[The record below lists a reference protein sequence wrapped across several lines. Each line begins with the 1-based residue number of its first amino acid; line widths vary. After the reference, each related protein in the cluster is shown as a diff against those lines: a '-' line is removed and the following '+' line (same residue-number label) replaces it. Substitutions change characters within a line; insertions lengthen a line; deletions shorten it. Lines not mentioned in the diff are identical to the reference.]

1 MRSNIILFLLLLI
14 LLPAISL
21 RAQIRADSVRSKPTL
36 YFLKPEIL
44 DGDTLPHV
52 LLNEVTVMKPWE
64 FKNRREYQR
73 YHRLVRNIKVTLPYA
88 RMAAEKLAV
97 INKDMEGIEG
107 NKKRRQYLREA
118 ESQLFAEFEAPLRKL
133 SFSQGKLLIR
143 LIDRE
148 TGDNSYNLIKE
159 YKGGVPAF
167 FWQGIARI
175 FGANL
180 KDEYNAEEDDK
191 MIEHIIRM
199 IDAGAL

>member
-1 MRSNIILFLLLLI
+1 MRNAIVRILLCFI
-14 LLPAISL
+14 LLPAFTMK
-21 RAQIRADSVRSKPTL
+21 AQNRADSVPSKPIL

-44 DGDTLPHV
+44 NGDTLPHV
-52 LLNEVTVMKPWE
+52 LLNEVTVLKPWD
-64 FKNRREYQR
+64 FKNKREFNR

-88 RMAAEKLAV
+88 RLAAEKLAA
-97 INKDMEGIEG
+97 INKEMVAIEG
-107 NKKRRQYLREA
+107 NKRRRQYLRDA
-118 ESQLFAEFEAPLRKL
+118 ESELFEEFEAPLRKL
-133 SFSQGKLLIR
+133 TFSQGKLLIR

-191 MIEHIIRM
+191 MIEHIIRL

>member
-1 MRSNIILFLLLLI
+1 MRSLIVLIVLFFV
-14 LLPAISL
+14 LLPAGL
-21 RAQIRADSVRSKPTL
+21 VRAQSKGDSVLSKPIR
-36 YFLKPEIL
+36 YFLKPEII

-52 LLNEVTVMKPWE
+52 LLNEVTVIKPWE

-73 YHRLVRNIKVTLPYA
+73 YSRLVRNIKVTLPYA
-88 RMAAEKLAV
+88 RMAAERLAK
-97 INKDMEGIEG
+97 INEDLLSIKGDRA
-107 NKKRRQYLREA
+107 RRKYMREA
-118 ESQLFAEFEAPLRKL
+118 EDQLFAEFEAPLRKL
-133 SFSQGKLLIR
+133 TFSQGKLLIR

-191 MIEHIIRM
+191 MIEHIIRL
-199 IDAGAL
+199 IDSGAL

>member
-1 MRSNIILFLLLLI
+1 MRSLFVLI
-14 LLPAISL
+14 LLLFALLSAGAL
-21 RAQIRADSVRSKPTL
+21 QAQTIADSVASKPKL
-36 YFLKPEIL
+36 YFLKSEIL

-52 LLNEVTVMKPWE
+52 LLNEVTIIKPWE
-64 FKNRREYQR
+64 FKNRREYQQ

-88 RMAAEKLAV
+88 RMAGEKLAV
-97 INKDMEGIEG
+97 INKEMEAIEG
-107 NKKRRQYLREA
+107 KKKRRQYLREA

-133 SFSQGKLLIR
+133 TFSQGKLLIR

-191 MIEHIIRM
+191 MIEHIIRL

>member
-1 MRSNIILFLLLLI
+1 MLLFVPW
-14 LLPAISL
+14 PALSL
-21 RAQIRADSVRSKPTL
+21 RAQTRVDALAPQPTR
-36 YFLKPEIL
+36 YYLKSEIL

-52 LLNEVTVMKPWE
+52 LLNEVTVIKPWE
-64 FKNRREYQR
+64 FKNKREYQK
-73 YHRLVRNIKVTLPYA
+73 YNRLVRNIKVTLPYA
-88 RMAAEKLAV
+88 RLAAEKLAV
-97 INKDMEGIEG
+97 INEEMEGIEG
-107 NKKRRQYLREA
+107 NKKRRQYLRDA

-133 SFSQGKLLIR
+133 TFSQGKLLIR

-191 MIEHIIRM
+191 MIEHIIRL

>member
-1 MRSNIILFLLLLI
+1 MRRLVVFLPFYILFVG
-14 LLPAISL
+14 SL
-21 RAQIRADSVRSKPTL
+21 WAQTGVDSVPSKPVR

-44 DGDTLPHV
+44 NGDTLPHV
-52 LLNEVTVMKPWE
+52 LLDEVTVMKPWE
-64 FKNRREYQR
+64 FKSRREYR
-73 YHRLVRNIKVTLPYA
+73 KYNRLIRNIKVTLPYA
-88 RMAAEKLAV
+88 RLAAEKLAL
-97 INKDMEGIEG
+97 INEELEEIEG
-107 NKKRRQYLREA
+107 KKERRHFVKEA
-118 ESQLFAEFEAPLRKL
+118 ESQLFEEFEAPLRKL
-133 SFSQGKLLIR
+133 TFSQGKLLIR

-191 MIEHIIRM
+191 MIEHIIQM

>member
-1 MRSNIILFLLLLI
+1 MRSLIVLIVLFFT
-14 LLPAISL
+14 LLPASIVQ
-21 RAQIRADSVRSKPTL
+21 AQSEGDSVYSKPTL

-52 LLNEVTVMKPWE
+52 LLNEVTVIKPWE

-73 YHRLVRNIKVTLPYA
+73 YNRLVRNIKVTLPYA
-88 RMAAEKLAV
+88 RMAAEKLDK
-97 INKDMEGIEG
+97 INEDLVSIKG
-107 NKKRRQYLREA
+107 NRERRQYMREA
-118 ESQLFAEFEAPLRKL
+118 ESQLFAEFETPLRKL
-133 SFSQGKLLIR
+133 TFSQGKLLIR

-191 MIEHIIRM
+191 MIEHIIRL
-199 IDAGAL
+199 IDSGAL